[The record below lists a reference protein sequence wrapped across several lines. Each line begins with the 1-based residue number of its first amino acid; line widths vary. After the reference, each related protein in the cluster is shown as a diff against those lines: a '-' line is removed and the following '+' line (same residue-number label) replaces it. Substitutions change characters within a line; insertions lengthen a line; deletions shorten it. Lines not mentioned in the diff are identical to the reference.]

1 MDRTDA
7 LQPSS
12 DWRARNY
19 RRFDLEFPVLLRFQ
33 TGSTSLEV
41 EGVSKNVSVG
51 GLLVRSVSPIPPHTS
66 VTFVLSVHGKHALRP
81 VRLFGEGEIV
91 RMEPEEHQT
100 SFVLAV
106 KCISLVKELENYLP
120 Q

>member
-7 LQPSS
+7 LQRSS

-33 TGSTSLEV
+33 AESISVEV

-51 GLLVRSVSPIPPHTS
+51 GLLVRSVSPIPAHTS
-66 VTFVLSVHGKHALRP
+66 VTFVLSVHGKQALRP
-81 VRLFGEGEIV
+81 VRLIGEGEVV
-91 RMEPEEHQT
+91 RIEREEHQA
-100 SFVLAV
+100 SFALAV